1 MLGKPH
7 AVHGLHVRCQPYK
20 VKTARAQRGDPNFDY
35 EPLAADGE
43 PGVAL
48 SRVNKQPVFGPLMK
62 VTAEMRDAAGVMFI
76 DHRRG
81 LRDHHPWARGSI
93 LARLLGPARKELA
106 AISFDDQ
113 RTHADEF
120 SARYQAAMDALRT
133 PRVREIEHTISR
145 TARRTLGF
153 LGSAAL
159 AELDV
164 RFGFADP
171 TNAYGTLR
179 LNYREGGL
187 KLPAD
192 ELASGVPSAI
202 VVGIFEEI
210 PPARRTHRHRP
221 DRGARDVPASPG
233 PALPVPD
240 ADRAGRPRPGRI
252 SG

>member
-20 VKTARAQRGDPNFDY
+20 VKTSRAQRGNPNFDY

-81 LRDHHPWARGSI
+81 LRDHHPWARGHPRAA
-93 LARLLGPARKELA
+93 ARARAQGARRHQL
-106 AISFDDQ
+106 DDQ

-145 TARRTLGF
+145 TARRILGF

-192 ELASGVPSAI
+192 DSAPAYRARSWSGSL
-202 VVGIFEEI
+202 
-210 PPARRTHRHRP
+210 RHS
-221 DRGARDVPASPG
+221 ASPAHTSA
-233 PALPVPD
+233 P
-240 ADRAGRPRPGRI
+240 
-252 SG
+252 S